1 MNKINQILKNQMRK
15 IKPPIEIFGDI
26 DKAVGEFCLSLDKK
40 LKKRKIK
47 AEIFIGGSLA
57 KNTLVRK
64 DKYDVDIFVRFDKKY
79 KSDEISKLL
88 GNVLGKTVKK
98 IHGSRDY
105 YQKIVNGIIMEIV
118 PVMKI
123 KKPEEAQNITDL
135 SYFHV
140 SYILSKLSKNNEL
153 AKEII
158 LAKTFTHAQNCYGAE
173 SYIHGFSGYALELLI
188 CYYGSFLKF
197 VKEIS
202 KINISNSSISPKNN
216 KSNKRRLSS
225 KSNKLLDNK
234 VIIDPA
240 GFYKNKNS
248 VLKELNKSKT
258 QGPIILID
266 PTFRQRNALAGL
278 SDETFLKFQKNC
290 KSFLKKPN
298 DSFFEKKNVEEE
310 LKKKYGEK
318 LNIVCIK
325 TNKQAGDI
333 AGSKSKKFFN
343 LFSRRLG
350 QEFKIKKLEFNYDDK
365 KNIAYFFVIVRKKKD
380 EIIKG
385 PHITKVENLSSFKK
399 AHPKA
404 FIKNH
409 FAYIKISHKLSF
421 KKFFNMFKKQ
431 YKKVIKE
438 MGVKKIDLV

>member
-1 MNKINQILKNQMRK
+1 MNKINQILKSQIKK
-15 IKPPIEIFGDI
+15 IRPPIEIFGDI

-40 LKKRKIK
+40 LKGEKIK

-88 GNVLGKTVKK
+88 GRVLGKSVKK

-105 YQKIVNGIIMEIV
+105 YQKIVNSIILEIV

-123 KKPEEAQNITDL
+123 KKPEQALNITDL

-140 SYILSKLSKNNEL
+140 SYILSKLSKNNKL

-188 CYYGSFLKF
+188 CYYSSFLKF
-197 VKEIS
+197 VKAI
-202 KINISNSSISPKNN
+202 SSISIKN
-216 KSNKRRLSS
+216 KT
-225 KSNKLLDNK
+225 
-234 VIIDPA
+234 IIDPA
-240 GFYKNKNS
+240 RFYKNKNA

-258 QGPIILID
+258 QSPIILID
-266 PTFRQRNALAGL
+266 PTFKERNALAGL
-278 SDETFLKFQKNC
+278 SDETLLKFQKVC
-290 KSFLKKPN
+290 KSFLTKPN
-298 DSFFEKKNVEEE
+298 NSFFEKKDVGEE
-310 LKKKYGEK
+310 LKKKYGKK

-343 LFSRRLG
+343 LFSRRLNR
-350 QEFKIKKLEFNYDDK
+350 EFKIKKSEFDYDDE
-365 KNIAYFFVIVRKKKD
+365 KNIAYFYFIVDKKKD
-380 EIIKG
+380 ETIKG
-385 PHITKVENLSSFKK
+385 PHVTKVENLSSFKK
-399 AHPKA
+399 AHSKA

-409 FAYIKISHKLSF
+409 FAYIKIKHDLNF
-421 KKFFNMFKKQ
+421 ARFFGMFKKK
-431 YKKVIKE
+431 YKKVVKE
-438 MGVKKIDLV
+438 MGVKRIEVLN